1 MRIELIIPAIPVAQ
15 PRPRA
20 VKVGKHAAIHP
31 VTRVKDES
39 TGTWKDHPITAF
51 KATVRL
57 AAQEA
62 YKGPPLNGAL
72 RVDCIFV
79 FPREQSKVW
88 KTKPMPRYPHIV
100 KPDRDN
106 CDKAVL
112 DALKGTIIREDSL
125 VCDGRIQKWRAAGDE
140 QPHVEIV
147 IETLEGVAPCAREET
162 KALFAYEKRQ
172 IKVKKVDVDGGGE

>member
-1 MRIELIIPAIPVAQ
+1 MRIELTIPAVPVAQ

-20 VKVGKHAAIHP
+20 VKFGESARIHEVTSIKGRDGKP
-31 VTRVKDES
+31 PRP
-39 TGTWKDHPITAF
+39 HPIAAF

-62 YKGPPLNGAL
+62 YKGPPLTGAL

-140 QPHVEIV
+140 QPHVEVV
-147 IETLEGVAPCAREET
+147 IETLESAPAKGGEET
-162 KALFAYEKRQ
+162 KALF
-172 IKVKKVDVDGGGE
+172 D